1 MERLLTKRETQ
12 LALVQMLDQLVE
24 YLEAHGLRYYLVGGT
39 LLGAVRHK
47 GFIPWD
53 DDIDIGMPRSDYE
66 KLIRLEA
73 EEPIGDNLKL
83 ISDINGTFSNPFSE
97 LLRMDTRLERKTAE
111 YIRED
116 CIITK
121 LFIDIIP
128 QDGWPEE
135 EQEAEKLFRKMKR
148 MRYQVQNGRAQLGR
162 GTSFTHMLAK
172 IPMILL
178 MRVIGYRRVI
188 QKMNRIAR
196 SRDYDNS
203 KYVGAVTYGIYGPGE
218 RCKRD
223 ETISFEKVEFEGKYY
238 NAPGC
243 WDSYLR
249 QIYGDYWKLPPKEKQ
264 VDHRMKVWME
274 DKDREEVV

>member
-1 MERLLTKRETQ
+1 MKVERLLTKRETQ
-12 LALVQMLDQLVE
+12 LALLEMLNQLVD
-24 YLEAHGLRYYLVGGT
+24 YLERHGLRYYLVGGT

-66 KLIRLEA
+66 KLIELEA
-73 EEPIGDNLKL
+73 KHPIAENLKL
-83 ISDINGTFSNPFSE
+83 ISDVAGTFSNPFSE
-97 LLRMDTRLERKTAE
+97 LLRLDTRLERKTAE

-135 EQEAEKLFRKMKR
+135 EREAKRLFQKMKH
-148 MRYQVQNGRAQLGR
+148 MRYLVQTGRAQLGK
-162 GTSFTHMLAK
+162 GISFTHRIAK
-172 IPMILL
+172 TPIILL
-178 MRVIGYRRVI
+178 MRMIGYRRVI
-188 QKMNRIAR
+188 RKMNQIAT
-196 SRDYDNS
+196 SRDYDQS
-203 KYVGAVTYGIYGPGE
+203 KYVGAVTYGIYGVGE

-223 ETISFEKVEFEGKYY
+223 ETILFEKVEFEGNYY

-243 WDSYLR
+243 WDSYLK

-264 VDHRMKVWME
+264 IDHRMNAWIIDE
-274 DKDREEVV
+274 T

>member
-1 MERLLTKRETQ
+1 MKVERLLTKRETQ
-12 LALVQMLDQLVE
+12 LALLEMLNQLVD
-24 YLEAHGLRYYLVGGT
+24 YLERHELRYYLVGGT
-39 LLGAVRHK
+39 LLGAVRHQ

-53 DDIDIGMPRSDYE
+53 DDIDIGMPRRDYE
-66 KLIRLEA
+66 KLIELEA
-73 EEPIGDNLKL
+73 EHPIAENLKL
-83 ISDINGTFSNPFSE
+83 ISDVAGTFSNPFSE

-135 EQEAEKLFRKMKR
+135 EREAKRLFQKMKR
-148 MRYQVQNGRAQLGR
+148 MRYLVQTGRAQLGK
-162 GTSFTHMLAK
+162 GTSLTHRIAK
-172 IPMILL
+172 APIILL
-178 MRVIGYRRVI
+178 MRMIGYQRVI
-188 QKMNRIAR
+188 RKMNQIAA
-196 SRDYDNS
+196 SRDYDRS
-203 KYVGAVTYGIYGPGE
+203 KYVGAVTYGIYGAGE

-223 ETISFEKVEFEGKYY
+223 ETILFEKVEFEGNYY

-243 WDSYLR
+243 WDSYLK

-264 VDHRMKVWME
+264 IDHRMNAWIIDE
-274 DKDREEVV
+274 T